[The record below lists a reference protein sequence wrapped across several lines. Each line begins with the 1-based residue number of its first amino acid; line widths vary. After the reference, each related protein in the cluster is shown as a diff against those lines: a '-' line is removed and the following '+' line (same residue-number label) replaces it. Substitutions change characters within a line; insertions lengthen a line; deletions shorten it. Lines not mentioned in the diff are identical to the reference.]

1 MLRIL
6 LLAHDLADDSVGKR
20 VAMLASG
27 GAEVTLAGFRRSNEP
42 VRSVAGCAAT
52 DFGQTRDAAF
62 GERIW
67 AVGRALLRLPH
78 YRALFEETDLIW
90 ARTLEMLA
98 IAVRGQALCSVAP
111 PIVYESLDIHRLLL
125 RQDLAGAALRDLEGR
140 LGRSA
145 RLLVTSS
152 PAFVSNYFATRSKL
166 DLPVRLIENK
176 VFIGKDDARTAARPR
191 ARPPGPPWVIGWF
204 GHIRCKE
211 SLRILTD
218 TVRRSAGKV
227 EVVIRG
233 RPALEALDDF
243 ERSIAQTPGMRFL
256 GPYRN
261 PEDLDTIYREVHF
274 TWAIDMFEQGLNSA
288 WLLPNRLYEGG
299 LYGCVPIAD
308 ESVETGRFLQRL
320 GIGVT
325 LEEPLAAS
333 LTAFLDEIT
342 AERYRSLEEAAALVP
357 RSTWL
362 CEPEECAALVR
373 DLASLTA
380 ERALLAPP
388 ARSAT

>member
-27 GAEVTLAGFRRSNEP
+27 GAEVTLAGFRRTPEP
-42 VRSVAGCAAT
+42 VRSVAGCAET

-62 GERIW
+62 GERIR
-67 AVGRALLRLPH
+67 AVTRALLRLPR
-78 YRALFEETDLIW
+78 YRALFEESDLIW

-98 IAVRGQALCSVAP
+98 IAVRGRALCSVAP
-111 PIVYESLDIHRLLL
+111 PILYESLDIHRLLL
-125 RQDLAGAALRDLEGR
+125 RHDLVGAALREAEGR
-140 LGRSA
+140 LGRRAS
-145 RLLVTSS
+145 LLVTSS

-176 VFIGKDDARTAARPR
+176 VYLGKNDVPASLLSRV
-191 ARPPGPPWVIGWF
+191 RPPGPPWVIGWF

-218 TVRRSAGKV
+218 VVRRNQGKV

-233 RPALEALDDF
+233 RPAFDDF
-243 ERSIAQTPGMRFL
+243 ERSISETPGMRFL
-256 GPYRN
+256 GPYKN
-261 PEDLDTIYREVHF
+261 PDDLDAIYREVHF
-274 TWAIDMFEQGLNSA
+274 TWAIDRFEHGLNSA

-320 GIGVT
+320 GIGVA
-325 LEEPLAAS
+325 LGEPLAAS
-333 LTAFLDEIT
+333 LEAFLDEIT
-342 AERYRSLEEAAALVP
+342 PERYRALEAAADRVP

-362 CEPEECAALVR
+362 CEPAECVALVR

-380 ERALLAPP
+380 ERALEAPP
-388 ARSAT
+388 ARSAV

>member
-1 MLRIL
+1 MEKPYSFRGPVRRASSKSGAGRRPPGLQASSDAGVASASAAAEQRRSTKIPDRDDRTSSAGGRRSAAVLRITPLGARSCRTTRWASESRCL
-6 LLAHDLADDSVGKR
+6 LPGVPRSP
-20 VAMLASG
+20 SP
-27 GAEVTLAGFRRSNEP
+27 GFRRSNEP

-98 IAVRGQALCSVAP
+98 TAVRGQALCSVAP

-261 PEDLDTIYREVHF
+261 PEDLDT
-274 TWAIDMFEQGLNSA
+274 
-288 WLLPNRLYEGG
+288 
-299 LYGCVPIAD
+299 
-308 ESVETGRFLQRL
+308 
-320 GIGVT
+320 
-325 LEEPLAAS
+325 
-333 LTAFLDEIT
+333 
-342 AERYRSLEEAAALVP
+342 
-357 RSTWL
+357 RST
-362 CEPEECAALVR
+362 
-373 DLASLTA
+373 
-380 ERALLAPP
+380 
-388 ARSAT
+388 ARFILRGRSTCSSRV

>member
-20 VAMLASG
+20 VAMLACG
-27 GAEVTLAGFRRSNEP
+27 GAEVTLAGFRRTPEP
-42 VRSVAGCAAT
+42 IGSVAGCAAT

-67 AVGRALLRLPH
+67 AVARSLLRLPR

-125 RQDLAGAALRDLEGR
+125 RQDLAGAALREVEGR

-152 PAFVSNYFATRSKL
+152 PAFVSNYFATRSKVN
-166 DLPVRLIENK
+166 LPVRLIENK
-176 VFIGKDDARTAARPR
+176 VFIGKDDAPAALPR
-191 ARPPGPPWVIGWF
+191 ARPSGPPWVIGWF

-218 TVRRSAGKV
+218 AVQRHPGKV

-233 RPALEALDDF
+233 RPAFDDF
-243 ERSIAQTPGMRFL
+243 ERSISQTPGMRFL
-256 GPYRN
+256 GPYKN
-261 PEDLDTIYREVHF
+261 PEDLDAIYREAHF
-274 TWAIDMFEQGLNSA
+274 TWAIDMFEHGLNSA

-308 ESVETGRFLQRL
+308 ASVETGRFLQRL

-333 LTAFLDEIT
+333 LAAFLDDIT
-342 AERYRSLEEAAALVP
+342 PERYRALEEAAELVP

-362 CEPEECAALVR
+362 CEPTECTALVR

-380 ERALLAPP
+380 ERALVQPRV
-388 ARSAT
+388 RSAT